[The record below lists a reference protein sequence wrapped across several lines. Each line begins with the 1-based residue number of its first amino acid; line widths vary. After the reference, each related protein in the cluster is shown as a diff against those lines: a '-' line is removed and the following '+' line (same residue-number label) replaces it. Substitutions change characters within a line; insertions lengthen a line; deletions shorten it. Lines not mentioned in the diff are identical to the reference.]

1 MKMKNSRPNKNRFPP
16 GWDKSKVRK
25 VLAHYEN
32 QTEEQATSE
41 DEASFNRP
49 SQTIMK
55 IPRKLLP
62 AVRELIALSEV
73 H

>member
-1 MKMKNSRPNKNRFPP
+1 MANKRRNKNKLPS
-16 GWDKSKVRK
+16 GWDENKVRK

-32 QTEEQATSE
+32 QTEEEAASE
-41 DEASFNRP
+41 DEASFKRP

-55 IPRKLLP
+55 IPLSLVP
-62 AVRELIALSEV
+62 AVRELIALSKE